1 VAAALRVAPGVPL
14 LRVSRVAVDAKGRP
28 VQFLTG
34 LYHPE
39 RYEYHMQLSRVGDA
53 TKVWIENDRPPEA
66 AG

>member
-1 VAAALRVAPGVPL
+1 VARVAFD
-14 LRVSRVAVDAKGRP
+14 RDGRP

-34 LYHPE
+34 LYHPT
-39 RYEYHMQLSRVGDA
+39 RYEYHMQLSRVGGA